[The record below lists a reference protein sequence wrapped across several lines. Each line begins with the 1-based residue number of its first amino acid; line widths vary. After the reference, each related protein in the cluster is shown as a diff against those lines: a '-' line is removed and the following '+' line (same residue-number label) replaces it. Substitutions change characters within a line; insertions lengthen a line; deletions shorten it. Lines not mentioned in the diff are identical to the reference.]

1 MNHQGTTTSSIALV
15 VAACLGSVGA
25 GAMLPTYAHA
35 SELDAPSLLWAART
49 CYLEASFNS
58 SDCVALLWVARKKA
72 ERVQKPWVEVLRQ
85 YSSIR
90 TKTPRA
96 QEVSAFPWG
105 DVPGKTESFNRRW
118 QDLRDLVVQFTEG
131 AHEDPCPN
139 AEHWGGSMD
148 HPQGRM
154 IRARCAVTTA
164 NTFYAIGARSRWR

>member
-1 MNHQGTTTSSIALV
+1 MTLHGTRTSSIALA
-15 VAACLGSVGA
+15 VAACLGSAFVGA
-25 GAMLPTYAHA
+25 GLPSHVHA
-35 SELDAPSLLWAART
+35 SELDTGSLLWAART
-49 CYLEASFNS
+49 CYLEASFNPT
-58 SDCVALLWVARKKA
+58 DCVALLWVARKKA
-72 ERVQKPWVEVLRQ
+72 ARVDKPWVEVLRQ

-118 QDLRDLVVQFTEG
+118 QDLRDLVVEFTEG

-154 IRARCAVTTA
+154 IRARCAASTA